1 MDQSKKD
8 KVEILNGVLLRV
20 FQSLGNAFAV
30 LNPDIDAESLGEGR
44 AIVSFPR
51 IGQYII
57 VDAPCVVRVIGGHR
71 VVPGYVVGYYKLTT
85 ATRHQ
90 PSESE
95 DVDTLSTVSLQAAV
109 QEFVNLF
116 TRGIVDGSF
125 Q

>member
-8 KVEILNGVLLRV
+8 KVETLNGVLLRV

-30 LNPDIDAESLGEGR
+30 LNPDIDDSLGAGR
-44 AIVSFPR
+44 VIGSFPK

-116 TRGIVDGSF
+116 TRSIVDGSF